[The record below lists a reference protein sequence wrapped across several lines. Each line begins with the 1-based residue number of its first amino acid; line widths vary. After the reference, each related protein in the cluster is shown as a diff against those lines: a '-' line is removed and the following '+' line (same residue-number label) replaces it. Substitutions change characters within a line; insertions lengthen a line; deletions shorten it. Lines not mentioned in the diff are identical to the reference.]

1 MKKRLTAI
9 LLLAALVVSLSGCT
23 SLFKKEYL
31 SVSEYPETGNTAD
44 SGEIILIT
52 DYTELKNAV
61 IGLINA
67 HKTKGR
73 LRFVEYKG
81 TVQQDVSQA
90 IWEVMAES
98 ALASY
103 AVEYPSYD
111 ITPIVTFYEAVIG
124 ITYKHTPSEIADI
137 RYVTG
142 RSEFPEVFGPM
153 LDTLDDYVALR
164 ITSSTITAEELNAA
178 VLLAYEKNPAACVVR
193 PNVSVQVHPESG
205 LQRILEIELEYGWKR
220 TELQKMKSTLSDR
233 IELIMAGIT
242 GVKPAEAALQ
252 LFERLAYNC
261 VYDPAGNLRSARP
274 ELLSGLG
281 VTAYGALVEGFADS
295 EGFAVAYSALCRA
308 AGIECLVVHGEKD
321 GEPHVWNII
330 SLGGSYYHADATAF
344 SGAGLSGAFMLNDG
358 QMSGN
363 YVWDTEKYPPC
374 DDEGSYS
381 DLVMKVF

>member
-9 LLLAALVVSLSGCT
+9 LLLAALAVSLSGCA

-31 SVSEYPETGNTAD
+31 SVSKYPENGNTAD
-44 SGEIILIT
+44 SGEIIMIT
-52 DYTELKNAV
+52 DYAELKNAIIV
-61 IGLINA
+61 LINA

-73 LRFVEYKG
+73 LRFIDYKG

-153 LDTLDDYVALR
+153 LETLDDYVALR
-164 ITSSTITAEELNAA
+164 IISSTVTAEELNAA
-178 VLLAYEKNPAACVVR
+178 VLSAYEQNPAACVVR
-193 PNVSVQVHPESG
+193 PNVNAQIHPESG

-233 IELIMAGIT
+233 IEMIMGGVT
-242 GVKPAEAALQ
+242 SVKPAESALQ

-261 VYDPAGNLRSARP
+261 VYDPTGALRSAKP

-321 GEPHVWNII
+321 GQPHVWNII
-330 SLGGSYYHADATAF
+330 SLNGSYYHADATAF
-344 SGAGLSGAFMLNDG
+344 SNAGLSGAFMLSDA
-358 QMSGN
+358 QMAGT
-363 YVWDTEKYPPC
+363 YIWDTTKYPAC
-374 DDEGSYS
+374 DGEDSYS
-381 DLVMKVF
+381 DLVIKVF